1 MARFRARG
9 AKSNDQDRSRMA
21 AKRSEA
27 PALAVRAVKQCAE
40 PPAIRFADIQLLF
53 VGQGQQVM
61 ALDRVTFD
69 VPPGKITTVVG
80 PSGCGKTTL
89 LRLASG
95 LVPASSGEVLCQGA
109 PVNRLNKAVGFV
121 TQDSNLFPWL
131 TALGNVEFPLAVRG
145 VPSAERREKAL
156 HWLRLV
162 GLDGF
167 EHHYPSQL
175 SGGMQKRVSIVRT
188 LIYEP
193 SVVLLDEPFGALDAQ
208 TRMGLHHQLLEL
220 WREKRSTMLF
230 ITHDLVEAITLSD
243 QIVVMSRRPGKVKEI
258 YQVPLTR
265 PRNVFEIYLEPG
277 FDEAYAALWRHFKSE
292 ISVAG
297 TAGER

>member
-1 MARFRARG
+1 MSRQLDARALVIRAV
-9 AKSNDQDRSRMA
+9 
-21 AKRSEA
+21 EPA
-27 PALAVRAVKQCAE
+27 PAM
-40 PPAIRFADIQLLF
+40 PAISFADVKLVFESQDGD
-53 VGQGQQVM
+53 VP
-61 ALDRVTFD
+61 ALDGVSFD

-89 LRLASG
+89 LRLAAG
-95 LVPASSGEVLCQGA
+95 LTAVSAGTVAYKGA
-109 PVNRLNKAVGFV
+109 AVTALNTKVGYV

-131 TALGNVEFPLAVRG
+131 TAFGNVEFPLAVRG
-145 VPSAERREKAL
+145 IPAAERREKAL

-167 EHHYPSQL
+167 ENHYPSQL

-193 SVVLLDEPFGALDAQ
+193 DVILLDEPFGALDAQ
-208 TRMGLHHQLLEL
+208 TRMTLHHELLGL
-220 WREKRSTMLF
+220 WQQQKSTMLF

-243 QIVVMSRRPGKVKEI
+243 QIVIMTRRPGRVKEI
-258 YQVPLTR
+258 YQVPLAR

-277 FDEAYAALWRHFKSE
+277 FDDAYATLWGHFKSE
-292 ISVAG
+292 INLNAATKS
-297 TAGER
+297 

>member
-1 MARFRARG
+1 VIHAV
-9 AKSNDQDRSRMA
+9 QD
-21 AKRSEA
+21 
-27 PALAVRAVKQCAE
+27 AE
-40 PPAIRFADIQLLF
+40 QTPAIRFADVKLAFANRDTDLL
-53 VGQGQQVM
+53 V
-61 ALDRVTFD
+61 LDGASFD

-95 LVPASSGEVLCQGA
+95 LVTASTGMVIYKGVA
-109 PVNRLNKAVGFV
+109 VAGLNTSVGYV

-131 TALGNVEFPLAVRG
+131 TTLGNVEFPLAIRG
-145 VPSAERREKAL
+145 VPAKERRERAMDWL
-156 HWLRLV
+156 HLV

-167 EHHYPSQL
+167 EDHYPSQL

-193 SVVLLDEPFGALDAQ
+193 EVILLDEPFGALDAQ
-208 TRMGLHHQLLEL
+208 TRMSLHYELLLL
-220 WREKRSTMLF
+220 WQKQKSTMLF

-243 QIVVMSRRPGKVKEI
+243 QIVIMTRRPGRVKEI
-258 YQVPLTR
+258 YQVPLAR

-277 FDEAYAALWRHFKSE
+277 FDNAYATLWSHFKSE
-292 ISVAG
+292 INLNGAVKV
-297 TAGER
+297 

>member
-1 MARFRARG
+1 MSDYG
-9 AKSNDQDRSRMA
+9 VDTPLVDREHRTAQAPQA
-21 AKRSEA
+21 ALSFCNVR
-27 PALAVRAVKQCAE
+27 LAFAAEDRDVLAIDNVSFDVRAKQ
-40 PPAIRFADIQLLF
+40 
-53 VGQGQQVM
+53 V
-61 ALDRVTFD
+61 
-69 VPPGKITTVVG
+69 TTVVG

-89 LRLASG
+89 LRLAAG
-95 LVPASSGEVLCQGA
+95 LVNPSKGDVFCEGRAVAG
-109 PVNRLNKAVGFV
+109 LNTEVGFV

-145 VPSAERREKAL
+145 VSKKERRERAM
-156 HWLRLV
+156 HWLQLV

-167 EHHYPSQL
+167 ENSYPSQL

-208 TRMGLHHQLLEL
+208 TRMTLHHKLLEL
-220 WREKRSTMLF
+220 WNQKQNTMLF

-243 QIVVMSRRPGKVKEI
+243 QVIIMTNRPGRVKTI
-258 YQVPLTR
+258 YDVPLTR

-277 FDEAYAALWRHFKSE
+277 FNEAYADLWRLFRSE
-292 ISVAG
+292 LNLS
-297 TAGER
+297 

>member
-1 MARFRARG
+1 MI
-9 AKSNDQDRSRMA
+9 
-21 AKRSEA
+21 
-27 PALAVRAVKQCAE
+27 RAVEQAAAL
-40 PPAIRFADIQLLF
+40 PAIRFSD
-53 VGQGQQVM
+53 VQVAFAGYDRDVL
-61 ALDRVTFD
+61 ALDRVSFD
-69 VPPGKITTVVG
+69 VMPGKITSVVG

-95 LVPASSGEVLCQGA
+95 LVSTSAGVVSCNGA
-109 PVNRLNKAVGFV
+109 PVSGLNTAVGFV

-145 VPSAERREKAL
+145 VPPGERREKAL
-156 HWLRLV
+156 HWLGLV

-175 SGGMQKRVSIVRT
+175 SGGMQKRVAIVRT

-193 SVVLLDEPFGALDAQ
+193 AVVLLDEPFGALDAQ

-220 WREKRSTMLF
+220 WRERRSTMLF

-243 QIVVMSRRPGKVKEI
+243 EIVVMTRRPGKVKEI
-258 YQVPLTR
+258 YQVPLAR
-265 PRNVFEIYLEPG
+265 PRNVFEIYLAPG
-277 FDEAYAALWRHFKSE
+277 FDEAYAALWKHFKSE

-297 TAGER
+297 PSGG